1 MELSSS
7 NVRCL
12 LSVSHIAATMLATQ
26 LNALV
31 TSNAIQRNGV
41 VRLNKYLC
49 NIVSNRRIVIV
60 LGLDVVAA
68 DVGYVIGRHS
78 RLGSPSGNPA
88 VLKDDGAVEEAPAVA
103 PVPAPAA
110 AYGAPAPSYPA
121 ESVTEFGAPAP
132 YAPVPAAYAAPTY
145 GASVRFSV
153 RSPSAAAAPLAN
165 PYSASR
171 ARPSTAAP
179 HAASGNPY
187 QPISSLNPYNSR
199 WHIRVRVASRVRC
212 TMTALMSGAHQNV
225 HQRPRFGAALFSQ
238 SC

>member
-1 MELSSS
+1 
-7 NVRCL
+7 
-12 LSVSHIAATMLATQ
+12 MLATQ

-145 GASVRFSV
+145 GASVHLCALTLSCCRSLGESV
-153 RSPSAAAAPLAN
+153 LRLTCPPFHHRPARRVGESVPAHQQPQPVQQSLAH
-165 PYSASR
+165 PR
-171 ARPSTAAP
+171 ARHVSGEVHRDRPDARRPSSHTP
-179 HAASGNPY
+179 TPEVRG
-187 QPISSLNPYNSR
+187 SS
-199 WHIRVRVASRVRC
+199 
-212 TMTALMSGAHQNV
+212 
-225 HQRPRFGAALFSQ
+225 FQ
-238 SC
+238 SILLTKPVC